1 MAQIAPLFN
10 QSFNY
15 GYKNAEIELV
25 VEDDV
30 ITTAKIFM
38 DGECEVVSEV
48 TDINGND
55 LMFTPKN
62 RKAVVE
68 HFAKQIDALLEE
80 DGREVATDMSLIHR

>member
-25 VEDDV
+25 VEDNV
-30 ITTAKIFM
+30 ITTAKIYM
-38 DGECEVVSEV
+38 DGECEVVNEI

-55 LMFTPKN
+55 LMFTPRN

-68 HFAKQIDALLEE
+68 DCARHIDKLLKE
-80 DGREVATDMSLIHR
+80 DGREVATDMNLIHR